1 MELIKAF
8 PHLSTTDLFN
18 MAVFYNNEEDVEY
31 LLSNTEI
38 NYINA
43 DFILDCIERSKNID
57 MLTRIIS
64 RVGSTRIFTYN
75 NIARKFPSMIPFLI
89 GMLKS
94 EGKVERRIISDFID
108 VAIDSNSKEVME
120 SLLEFR
126 DHLNKY
132 QYTVLLCG
140 VGSVRDVIDRM
151 DTVNEIPD
159 ECIETAYLCENLQ
172 VLDYLRDTVRINNIC
187 LGKIIRKDVY

>member
-18 MAVFYNNEEDVEY
+18 MAVFYNNEEDVDY

-38 NYINA
+38 NYINV
-43 DFILDCIERSKNID
+43 DCIERSNNID

-64 RVGSTRIFTYN
+64 RVGSTKRFT
-75 NIARKFPSMIPFLI
+75 SMIPFLI

-108 VAIDSNSKEVME
+108 VAIDSNSKQVME

-159 ECIETAYLCENLQ
+159 ECIETAYLSGNLQ
-172 VLDYLRDTVRINNIC
+172 VLDYLRDTVRINNIR
-187 LGKIIRKDVY
+187 LDKIIRKDVYY

>member
-18 MAVFYNNEEDVEY
+18 MAVFYNNEEDVDY

-38 NYINA
+38 KYINA
-43 DFILDCIERSKNID
+43 DCIERSNNID

-64 RVGSTRIFTYN
+64 RVGSTRRFT
-75 NIARKFPSMIPFLI
+75 SMIPFLI

-108 VAIDSNSKEVME
+108 VAIDSNSKQVME

-159 ECIETAYLCENLQ
+159 ECIETAYLSGNLQ
-172 VLDYLRDTVRINNIC
+172 VLDYLRDTVRINNIR
-187 LGKIIRKDVY
+187 LDKIIRKDVYY